1 MATSTSDPITTVCIV
16 VDPNKCPPNYE
27 LLLKSNERK
36 DYCDLWKDGVFKSK
50 VTRYLCYS
58 RVASTYDSVSC
69 MKEVLGDL
77 VIQNDRE
84 MPPPGFRLLEKTID
98 TCEKATN
105 KKQICIK
112 MIPVSATTDAISE
125 IIILSKSKRAP
136 AGYTSAGDVN
146 GLLVC
151 FKMSKIAATAAAGS
165 ASNQPQAQNS
175 GNQLKNGQH
184 STDSY
189 AVNWW
194 GLPPMYQSRDPTSMY
209 SAFPVQRGSDGS
221 SGHLP
226 PFTYGSASGVPS
238 SVAPSASQ
246 AQFTN
251 STETGS
257 NASQNSLSGVPFRL
271 NPRFADNS
279 MFAHLQ
285 SVATLPSKSLIDIE
299 NEFNYVFNLESSTV
313 SQTRN

>member
-16 VDPNKCPPNYE
+16 VDPYKCPPNYE
-27 LLLKSNERK
+27 LLLKSNDRK
-36 DYCDLWKDGVFKSK
+36 DDCDLWKDGVFKSK

-58 RVASTYDSVSC
+58 RVASTYDSTSP

-77 VIQNDRE
+77 VIQNERE
-84 MPPPGFRLLEKTID
+84 IPPPGFRLIEKTID

-151 FKMSKIAATAAAGS
+151 FKMSKIAAATGS

-175 GNQLKNGQH
+175 GNQLNNGQH
-184 STDSY
+184 S
-189 AVNWW
+189 A
-194 GLPPMYQSRDPTSMY
+194 
-209 SAFPVQRGSDGS
+209 S
-221 SGHLP
+221 S
-226 PFTYGSASGVPS
+226 VPS
-238 SVAPSASQ
+238 SVAPAASQ
-246 AQFTN
+246 FAN

-279 MFAHLQ
+279 MFTHLQ
-285 SVATLPSKSLIDIE
+285 SVATLPYKSLIDIE